1 MPGLLDRF
9 RAAGIELVP
18 YDDGNKLRA
27 FGELTDE
34 LRQAIRASRPAIL
47 AELAAATYF
56 RWAVRYPDG
65 RCLEV
70 RILPEQ
76 DRRYMAGRYPDA
88 TVEPLLPAT
97 EGDE

>member
-1 MPGLLDRF
+1 MPALLDRF

-18 YDDGNKLRA
+18 YDDGTKLRA

-47 AELAAATYF
+47 AELAVATHF
-56 RWAVRYPDG
+56 RWGVRYSGG

-70 RILPEQ
+70 RVLLGQ
-76 DRRYMAGRYPDA
+76 DRRYMTARYPDA
-88 TVEPLLPAT
+88 TVEPLPAT